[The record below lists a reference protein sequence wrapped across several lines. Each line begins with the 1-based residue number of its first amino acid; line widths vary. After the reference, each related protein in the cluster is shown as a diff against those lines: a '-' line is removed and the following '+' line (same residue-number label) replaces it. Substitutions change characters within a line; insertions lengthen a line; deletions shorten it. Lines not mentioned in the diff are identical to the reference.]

1 VHELTVAPYQRKHR
15 TAAQDL
21 LVHSYHVHTHL
32 DWYDVDEWLGST
44 GSPVRVA
51 LQGTRVV
58 GLLGASAP
66 LNGAVWIR
74 LAAVRDH
81 QPTLEILR
89 AMWDDLTPELRA
101 LGAARAA
108 MLLLR
113 DWPEPF
119 LPALG
124 FEYLEHIVTLR
135 RSDSREIAEDTAP
148 DYSVRQAREED
159 VAAITAVDHAAFAPP
174 WQMTAGELARAE
186 RSSAYST
193 LAFDQ
198 DGTLL
203 GYQMST
209 LYFDGAHLA
218 RLAVRPEA
226 QDHGVGRMLVSNM
239 LRQFWRRGVFG
250 VTVNTQDSNT
260 ASQRLYTRLGFA
272 RTGYDLPVWLA
283 NLQAG

>member
-1 VHELTVAPYQRKHR
+1 MHELTIAPYQRKHR

-21 LVHSYHVHTHL
+21 LVHNYHVHTHL

-51 LQGTRVV
+51 LQGSRLV

-66 LNGAVWIR
+66 LNGAVWVR

-81 QPTLEILR
+81 HLTQEILR
-89 AMWDDLTPELRA
+89 ALWNDLTPELRA
-101 LGAARAA
+101 LGAAQAA

-113 DWPEPF
+113 DWPEAY

-135 RSDSREIAEDTAP
+135 RSDAREPAEEAAP
-148 DYSVRQAREED
+148 GCIVRHAREED
-159 VAAITAVDHAAFAPP
+159 IAAITAVDHAAFAPP

-193 LAFDQ
+193 VALDPQGA
-198 DGTLL
+198 LL

-218 RLAVRPEA
+218 RLAVHPQT
-226 QDHGVGRMLVSNM
+226 QDHGVGRFLVSNM

-250 VTVNTQDSNT
+250 VTVNTQDSNA

-283 NLQAG
+283 DLTDA